1 MTSPIEIRG
10 LDGLR
15 KRFAALG
22 ELKDLQPALRTEA
35 EAVAEEAR
43 ARLTEHNPNSRLAQS
58 IKIMELATGDLCG
71 RDRRSGGIFRGVR
84 HPDAR
89 LALACPSFARSF
101 TWN

>member
-1 MTSPIEIRG
+1 VEIRG

-22 ELKDLQPALRTEA
+22 AMKGLQPALRAEA
-35 EAVAEEAR
+35 EAVAAEAK
-43 ARLTEHNPNSRLAQS
+43 ARLTERDPDSSLARWS
-58 IKIMELATGDLCG
+58 GGSTCLCS
-71 RDRRSGGIFRGVR
+71 RDRRSRGIFPRIR
-84 HPDAR
+84 HQPEPR